1 MSTSSSPGGRGRHS
15 KGRISASTM
24 ANGETSRTT
33 TSKLNKN
40 QHNNSSATDTTTAIS
55 PSSNVNIRGNG
66 EHKTT
71 SGGGRTRRRSA
82 PPTNLEGTQK
92 NIGSLTKGFIKSKLR
107 AIKWL
112 QYNFSFPHYY
122 SF

>member
-40 QHNNSSATDTTTAIS
+40 QHNNSTDTAIS

-82 PPTNLEGTQK
+82 PPTNLEGKQR
-92 NIGSLTKGFIKSKLR
+92 NNLSK
-107 AIKWL
+107 
-112 QYNFSFPHYY
+112 
-122 SF
+122 

>member
-1 MSTSSSPGGRGRHS
+1 MSTSSSPGGRGRHT
-15 KGRISASTM
+15 KGRISTSTM

-40 QHNNSSATDTTTAIS
+40 QHNNSTDTTTAIS

-82 PPTNLEGTQK
+82 PPTNLEGMYQPLIKVNFEHLRLNTYMQGRHLGG
-92 NIGSLTKGFIKSKLR
+92 GSSATKM
-107 AIKWL
+107 
-112 QYNFSFPHYY
+112 
-122 SF
+122 